1 MTTLGVLL
9 RERQPDWDEL
19 DSLVSAASGRR
30 NKAGSANLLR
40 IAELYRAA
48 SADLVS
54 LRQRWPRDPRV
65 EELARIVT
73 RAHTV
78 VYGESEPALQ
88 RGVVAFFT
96 RRFWFLVRE
105 RPRPLTLAVAL
116 ILIPAVLGV
125 LWAWVDPGQASLFA
139 PGAIQAVTLH
149 RPHGANLGIPTAQQS
164 AFASSI
170 FTHNILVAL
179 LAFAGGLTGGLLTA
193 YLLVTNGLLIGVF
206 AGLAMGAGTT
216 SLFVQLVIPHGLLE
230 LSCIAVAGTAG
241 FRLAKALIDP
251 GPRTRAAAVVSEAVP
266 ALELVAG
273 VAVCLVVAGTVEGF
287 VTPSGLG
294 LGGDLL
300 IGIGL
305 FSIFWSLVIFR
316 GGPSPSSAGSPGRS
330 LRSAGRAQ
338 SSRSPLL
345 PDEDSR

>member
-1 MTTLGVLL
+1 VTTLGVLL
-9 RERQPDWDEL
+9 REQQPNWEEL
-19 DSLVSAASGRR
+19 DALVSASDRRR
-30 NKAGSANLLR
+30 NKTGAANLLR
-40 IAELYRAA
+40 IAELYRSA
-48 SADLVS
+48 SADLVA
-54 LRQRWPRDPRV
+54 LRQRWPHDPRV

-73 RAHTV
+73 RAHHV
-78 VYGESEPALQ
+78 VYGESEPAV
-88 RGVVAFFT
+88 RHGVVNFVT

-105 RPRPLTLAVAL
+105 RPRTLTLAVLL
-116 ILIPAVLGV
+116 ILVPAVLGG

-206 AGLAMGAGTT
+206 AGLAIGAGTE
-216 SLFVQLVIPHGLLE
+216 SVFVQLVIPHGLLE
-230 LSCIAVAGTAG
+230 LSCIAVSGTAG

-251 GPRTRAAAVVSEAVP
+251 GPRTRAAAIAAEALP

-273 VAVCLVVAGTVEGF
+273 VAACLVVAGTVEGF

-294 LGGDLL
+294 LGFDLL

-305 FSIFWSLVIFR
+305 LVLFWGLVTLR
-316 GGPSPSSAGSPGRS
+316 GGP
-330 LRSAGRAQ
+330 
-338 SSRSPLL
+338 
-345 PDEDSR
+345 

>member
-9 RERQPDWDEL
+9 RERQPEWDEL
-19 DSLVSAASGRR
+19 DSLVAAASARR
-30 NKAGSANLLR
+30 NKPGSANLLR
-40 IAELYRAA
+40 IAELYRSA
-48 SADLVS
+48 SSDLVA

-65 EELARIVT
+65 EELAEIVT
-73 RAHTV
+73 RAHSL

-105 RPRPLTLAVAL
+105 RPRALTLAVLL
-116 ILIPAVLGV
+116 ILVPAILGA

-193 YLLVTNGLLIGVF
+193 YLLVTNGLLLGVY
-206 AGLAMGAGTT
+206 AGLAIGAGTT
-216 SLFVQLVIPHGLLE
+216 SVFVQLIIPHGLLE
-230 LSCIAVAGTAG
+230 MSCIAVAGTAG

-251 GPRTRAAAVVSEAVP
+251 GPRTRAAAVASEALP
-266 ALELVAG
+266 ALEMVAG

-294 LGGDLL
+294 LGFDLL

-305 FSIFWSLVIFR
+305 FCIFWSLVVLR
-316 GGPSPSSAGSPGRS
+316 GAPSPSFASTPGHSPG
-330 LRSAGRAQ
+330 
-338 SSRSPLL
+338 
-345 PDEDSR
+345 

>member
-9 RERQPDWDEL
+9 RDGQPNWEEL
-19 DSLVSAASGRR
+19 DSLVTAASGRR
-30 NKAGSANLLR
+30 NKSGSADLLR
-40 IAELYRAA
+40 IAELYR
-48 SADLVS
+48 SAGSDLVA

-65 EELARIVT
+65 EDLARVVA
-73 RAHTV
+73 RAHAV

-105 RPRPLTLAVAL
+105 RRRPLALAVAL
-116 ILIPAVLGV
+116 ILVPAILGA

-164 AFASSI
+164 AFASTI

-193 YLLVTNGLLIGVF
+193 YLLVTNGILIGVF

-251 GPRTRAAAVVSEAVP
+251 GPRTRAAAVASEALP
-266 ALELVAG
+266 ALEMVAG

-294 LGGDLL
+294 LGFDLV
-300 IGIGL
+300 IGFGL
-305 FSIFWSLVIFR
+305 FSIFWGLVIFR
-316 GGPSPSSAGSPGRS
+316 GGPSPSAADSRGRS
-330 LRSAGRAQ
+330 PRSVRRAQ
-338 SSRSPLL
+338 SSISRRP
-345 PDEDSR
+345 PDEDWR